1 MKKLLFIINPVTAKT
16 ALTPSL
22 IDILD
27 TFGRAGYA
35 VTTHVTRYKNDTQ
48 DTVRAIG
55 SQFDTIVCA
64 GGDGTLNETV
74 SGVIGLEKKPKI
86 GYLPSGTTN
95 DFAVSWGIPRKPLAA
110 AEKIAS
116 GEAIP
121 VDVNLFCGRP
131 YVYVAAFGAFTEASY
146 ATPQPMKQSLG
157 WSAYIF
163 EGLKSL
169 PTIRPIRMKITY
181 DGGEAE
187 GGFLYGMVS
196 NTRRVGGFDLRM
208 KEDISPSDGL
218 MEVILIRQP
227 DNPADNGKM
236 LGAVLMQDTSS
247 EHIVF
252 AHTRHL
258 HFEAEAPVSWTV
270 DGENGGEVQSGEIDV
285 MEHAVEL
292 FLGQSG
298 GK

>member
-16 ALTPSL
+16 AITPAL

-27 TFGRAGYA
+27 TFERAGYE
-35 VTTHVTRYKNDTQ
+35 VTTHVTQYKNDTQ
-48 DTVRAIG
+48 ETARAVG
-55 SQFDTIVCA
+55 EQVDVIVCA

-74 SGVIGLEKKPKI
+74 SGVIGFAKKPKI
-86 GYLPSGTTN
+86 GYIPSGTTN
-95 DFAVSWGIPRKPLAA
+95 DFAMSWGIPRKPLAA
-110 AEKIAS
+110 AERIAA
-116 GEAIP
+116 GEAVPI
-121 VDVNLFCGRP
+121 DVNTFCGRP
-131 YVYVAAFGAFTEASY
+131 YIYVAAFGAFTEASY

-169 PTIRPIRMKITY
+169 PSIRPIRMKLTY

-187 GGFLYGMVS
+187 GAFLYGMIS

-208 KEDISPSDGL
+208 KEEISPSDGL

-247 EHIVF
+247 EYIVF
-252 AHTRHL
+252 AHTKRL
-258 HFEAEAPVSWTV
+258 IFEAEEPVSWTV
-270 DGENGGEVQSGEIDV
+270 DGENGGAVQSGEIAV
-285 MEHAVEL
+285 MEHAIEL
-292 FLGQSG
+292 FL
-298 GK
+298 

>member
-1 MKKLLFIINPVTAKT
+1 MKKLLFIINPVTAKA

-22 IDILD
+22 IDVLD
-27 TFGRAGYA
+27 TFGRAGYE

-48 DTVRAIG
+48 DTVRAVG
-55 SQFDTIVCA
+55 EGYDVIVCA

-74 SGVIGLEKKPKI
+74 SGVVGFVKKPKI
-86 GYLPSGTTN
+86 GYLPAGTTN

-110 AEKIAS
+110 AEMIAS
-116 GEAIP
+116 GEASPI
-121 VDVNLFCGRP
+121 DVNVFCGRP
-131 YVYVAAFGAFTEASY
+131 YIYVAAFGAFTEASY

-169 PTIRPIRMKITY
+169 PAIRPIRMRIEY
-181 DGGEAE
+181 DGGAVE
-187 GGFLYGMVS
+187 GGFLYGMIS

-218 MEVILIRQP
+218 TELILIRQP

-236 LGAVLMQDTSS
+236 LGAVLTQDTSS
-247 EHIVF
+247 EYIVF
-252 AHTRHL
+252 AHTKSLR
-258 HFEAEAPVSWTV
+258 FEAEEPVPWTI
-270 DGENGGEVQSGEIDV
+270 DGESGGEVRNGEIAV

-292 FLGQSG
+292 FL
-298 GK
+298 